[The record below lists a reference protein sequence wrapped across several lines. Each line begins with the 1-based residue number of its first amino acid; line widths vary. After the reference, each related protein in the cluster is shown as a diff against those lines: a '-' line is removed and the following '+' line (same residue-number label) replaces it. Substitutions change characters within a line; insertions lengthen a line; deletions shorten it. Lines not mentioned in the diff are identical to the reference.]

1 MGYATPS
8 KHKRKGGGG
17 KQRKHATCTLPLLFP
32 RLHWCASDMGLPA
45 SPLFL
50 LELFSSELQLSLE
63 AGVEL
68 SGLGHVLPPLL
79 LLLRLRRDQE
89 RTRSP
94 TFFFCL
100 STVEAVVGRTANSFL
115 PTVLVVVV
123 GRSRCHASKI
133 GNKSGEEVGAS
144 RTTLTPTVTVTRRLA
159 ADYACSTSGER

>member
-1 MGYATPS
+1 
-8 KHKRKGGGG
+8 
-17 KQRKHATCTLPLLFP
+17 
-32 RLHWCASDMGLPA
+32 MGLPA

-50 LELFSSELQLSLE
+50 LELFSSELQLPLE

-94 TFFFCL
+94 TFVFCFL
-100 STVEAVVGRTANSFL
+100 TVEAVVGGRTAILFL

-123 GRSRCHASKI
+123 GRSLPRQ
-133 GNKSGEEVGAS
+133 
-144 RTTLTPTVTVTRRLA
+144 
-159 ADYACSTSGER
+159 